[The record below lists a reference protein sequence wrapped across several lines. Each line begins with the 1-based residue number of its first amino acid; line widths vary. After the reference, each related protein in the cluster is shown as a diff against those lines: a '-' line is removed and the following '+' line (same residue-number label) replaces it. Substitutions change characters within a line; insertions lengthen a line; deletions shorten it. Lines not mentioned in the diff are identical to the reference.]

1 MPIVDHATR
10 LITCKLVYYG
20 PGRSG
25 KTTNLTYLH
34 AALPSGQVG
43 SLTSLATRRDRTLF
57 FDYLPVDL
65 GTIGAYQVRFQLYTV
80 PGQPYYR
87 AIRQLVLQGAD
98 GVAFVAD
105 SQRHRWDDNIESLQ
119 DMHANLAEHGV
130 DARALPVVMQY
141 NKQDLPLSLSASV
154 ADLSAALN
162 FRAVPEFA
170 ADALSGTGV
179 FATLRALGRTVLRR
193 LGAEDGT
200 PAGRRANAALRTPAY
215 TPALVAPDASGVA
228 A

>member
-1 MPIVDHATR
+1 
-10 LITCKLVYYG
+10 
-20 PGRSG
+20 
-25 KTTNLTYLH
+25 
-34 AALPSGQVG
+34 
-43 SLTSLATRRDRTLF
+43 
-57 FDYLPVDL
+57 
-65 GTIGAYQVRFQLYTV
+65 
-80 PGQPYYR
+80 
-87 AIRQLVLQGAD
+87 
-98 GVAFVAD
+98 
-105 SQRHRWDDNIESLQ
+105 
-119 DMHANLAEHGV
+119 V

-200 PAGRRANAALRTPAY
+200 PAGQRANAALRTPAY
-215 TPALVAPDASGVA
+215 TPALVAPAASGVA